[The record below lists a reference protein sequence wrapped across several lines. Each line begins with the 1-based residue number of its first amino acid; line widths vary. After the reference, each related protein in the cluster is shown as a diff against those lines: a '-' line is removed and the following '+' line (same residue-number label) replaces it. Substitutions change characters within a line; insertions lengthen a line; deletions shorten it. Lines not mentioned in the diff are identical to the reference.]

1 MAEDNFQKV
10 LVMENIADH
19 LQQEIH
25 LRYGRFLQ
33 FHQKSEDKAI
43 THYLKGLKVKEMS
56 YAREN
61 LLKALEK
68 VVEKRLERNVR
79 VVESLILLGLIHK
92 LRGEVNEALL
102 CYERL

>member
-1 MAEDNFQKV
+1 
-10 LVMENIADH
+10 
-19 LQQEIH
+19 
-25 LRYGRFLQ
+25 
-33 FHQKSEDKAI
+33 
-43 THYLKGLKVKEMS
+43 MS